1 MELRQLEHFVAV
13 AQECHFTRAAK
24 RLHIAQSGLSAS
36 IRSLEREL
44 GAPLFLRNT
53 RQVQLT
59 PAGRALMGEALRAL
73 SASNA
78 AKDAVAAVQGLLRGT
93 LSIGSLQCL
102 HAVNLPSLLAR
113 FLSAHPGLEILLRQ
127 GGSDELIELVRTGR
141 LDVAFVSRPGR
152 LPEDVVVGALDNEP
166 LVLACAP
173 GHPLAA
179 GRPQPVKLADLTAEQ
194 FVDFPPDWG
203 TRDLADRV
211 LTAAGIER
219 RVALEV
225 TDVHSLL
232 DLVAFGL
239 GVALVPHSYSS
250 KTDRVRFLELAG
262 AVPAWETVSVT
273 ADPTGAAAAAL
284 LRAVREAGQ
293 GAPVGAGLLNGA
305 GLTTRVRTRR
315 ADDAGVDGGGT
326 PRFNVR
332 SM

>member
-44 GAPLFLRNT
+44 GAPLFLRST

-59 PAGRALMGEALRAL
+59 PAGQALLGEALRAL

-78 AKDAVAAVQGLLRGT
+78 AKDAVAAVQGLLRGR

-102 HAVNLPSLLAR
+102 HAVHLPTLLAG
-113 FLSAHPGLEILLRQ
+113 FLSAHPGLEIRLRQ

-141 LDVAFVSRPGR
+141 LDIAFVSRPAPAR
-152 LPEDVVVGALDNEP
+152 CPEDVVIQALDSEP
-166 LVLACAP
+166 LVLACAL

-179 GRPQPVKLADLTAEQ
+179 FGQVKLADLSDEQ
-194 FVDFPPDWG
+194 FVDFPPDWA

-211 LTAAGIER
+211 LAAAGIER

-232 DLVAFGL
+232 DLVACGL
-239 GVALVPHSYSS
+239 GVALVPRSYSV
-250 KTDRVRFLELAG
+250 KTDRARFIELAG
-262 AVPAWETVSVT
+262 EVPAWETVSVT
-273 ADPTGAAAAAL
+273 TDPTGAAAAAL
-284 LRAVREAGQ
+284 LREVDRVK
-293 GAPVGAGLLNGA
+293 GAA
-305 GLTTRVRTRR
+305 R
-315 ADDAGVDGGGT
+315 
-326 PRFNVR
+326 
-332 SM
+332 

>member
-44 GAPLFLRNT
+44 GAPLFLRST
-53 RQVQLT
+53 RHVQLT
-59 PAGRALMGEALRAL
+59 PAGQALLGEALRAL

-78 AKDAVAAVQGLLRGT
+78 AKDAVAAVQGLLRGR

-102 HAVNLPSLLAR
+102 HAVHLPTLLAG
-113 FLSAHPGLEILLRQ
+113 FLSEHPGLEIRLRQ

-141 LDVAFVSRPGR
+141 LDIAFVSRPAPAR
-152 LPEDVVVGALDNEP
+152 CPEDVVIQALDSEP
-166 LVLACAP
+166 LALACALD
-173 GHPLAA
+173 HPLAGFA
-179 GRPQPVKLADLTAEQ
+179 QAKPADLADEQ

-232 DLVAFGL
+232 DLVACGL
-239 GVALVPHSYSS
+239 GVALVPRSYSV
-250 KTDRVRFLELAG
+250 KTDRVRFIELAG
-262 AVPAWETVSVT
+262 DVPAWETVSVT
-273 ADPTGAAAAAL
+273 TDPTSAAAAAL
-284 LRAVREAGQ
+284 LREVD
-293 GAPVGAGLLNGA
+293 
-305 GLTTRVRTRR
+305 R
-315 ADDAGVDGGGT
+315 AKAAQ
-326 PRFNVR
+326 
-332 SM
+332 

>member
-44 GAPLFLRNT
+44 GASLFLRST

-59 PAGRALMGEALRAL
+59 PAGQALMGEALRAL

-78 AKDAVAAVQGLLRGT
+78 AKDAVAAVQGLLRGS

-102 HAVNLPSLLAR
+102 HAVRLPALLAE
-113 FLSAHPGLEILLRQ
+113 FLSAHPGLEIRLRQ
-127 GGSDELIELVRTGR
+127 GGSDELIEQVRTGR
-141 LDVAFVSRPGR
+141 LDLAFVSRPTR
-152 LPEDVVVGALDNEP
+152 SPDDVVIGALDSEP

-173 GHPLAA
+173 GHPLATRA
-179 GRPQPVKLADLTAEQ
+179 QVKLADLTDEQ

-211 LTAAGIER
+211 LTGAGVER

-232 DLVAFGL
+232 DLIAFGL
-239 GVALVPHSYSS
+239 GVALVPQSFSG
-250 KTDRVRFLELAG
+250 KTDLVRFVPLDDS
-262 AVPAWETVSVT
+262 VPAWETVSVT
-273 ADPTGAAAAAL
+273 ADPTSAAAAAL
-284 LRAVREAGQ
+284 LRAVDTARHS
-293 GAPVGAGLLNGA
+293 GADSCASPV
-305 GLTTRVRTRR
+305 
-315 ADDAGVDGGGT
+315 
-326 PRFNVR
+326 
-332 SM
+332 

>member
-1 MELRQLEHFVAV
+1 MPLSTAAAQWGSRDVELRQLEHFVAV

-44 GAPLFLRNT
+44 GAPLFLRST

-59 PAGRALMGEALRAL
+59 PAGQALLGEALRAL

-78 AKDAVAAVQGLLRGT
+78 AKDAVAAVQGLLRGR

-102 HAVNLPSLLAR
+102 HAVHVPTLLAG
-113 FLSAHPGLEILLRQ
+113 FLSVHPGLEIQLRQ

-141 LDVAFVSRPGR
+141 LDVAFVSRPASGR
-152 LPEDVVVGALDNEP
+152 GPDDVVIQALDREP
-166 LVLACAP
+166 LALACAL
-173 GHPLAA
+173 GHPLAQYA
-179 GRPQPVKLADLTAEQ
+179 QVKLADLAEEQ

-232 DLVAFGL
+232 DLVAYGL
-239 GVALVPHSYSS
+239 GVALVPRSYSV
-250 KTDRVRFLELAG
+250 KTERVRFIQLAG
-262 AVPAWETVSVT
+262 EVPAWETVSVT
-273 ADPTGAAAAAL
+273 TDPTSAAAAAL
-284 LRAVREAGQ
+284 LREVERVKAAG
-293 GAPVGAGLLNGA
+293 A
-305 GLTTRVRTRR
+305 
-315 ADDAGVDGGGT
+315 
-326 PRFNVR
+326 
-332 SM
+332 